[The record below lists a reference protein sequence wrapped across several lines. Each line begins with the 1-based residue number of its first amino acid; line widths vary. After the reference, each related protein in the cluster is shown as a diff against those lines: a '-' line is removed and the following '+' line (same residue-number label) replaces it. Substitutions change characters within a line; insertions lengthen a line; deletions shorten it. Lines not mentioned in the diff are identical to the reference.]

1 MNDLLYIILIVL
13 LFLVSLGV
21 VWIFQRLMR

>member
-1 MNDLLYIILIVL
+1 MNDLLYLALIVL
-13 LFLVSLGV
+13 FFLMSLGM

>member
-1 MNDLLYIILIVL
+1 MDDLLYLTIIVL
-13 LFLVSLGV
+13 FFLVSLGV

>member
-1 MNDLLYIILIVL
+1 MNDLLYIALIVL
-13 LFLVSLGV
+13 FFFMSLGV

>member
-1 MNDLLYIILIVL
+1 MNDLLYIALIVL
-13 LFLVSLGV
+13 FFLMSLGV